1 MGRIFTFCIAIVA
14 LFMFVTIGIS
24 GKAVSATP
32 GEAGFKQNCAVCH
45 PDGGN
50 IINPK
55 KTLHKKDLDANNVK
69 NAEDIIKLMRKPG
82 PGMTAF
88 DANTV
93 PDKDAKEIANYILT
107 TFK

>member
-1 MGRIFTFCIAIVA
+1 MGRIFTFCIVIVVLC
-14 LFMFVTIGIS
+14 LFFVIA
-24 GKAVSATP
+24 GKAVSAMS
-32 GEAGFKQNCAVCH
+32 GEAGFKQHCAACH
-45 PDGGN
+45 PNGGN
-50 IINPK
+50 IINLQ

-82 PGMTAF
+82 PGMTPF

-93 PDKDAKEIANYILT
+93 PDKEAKEIANYILK

>member
-1 MGRIFTFCIAIVA
+1 MGRIITCCIAAMA
-14 LFMFVTIGIS
+14 LCLFVMFGIAEKS
-24 GKAVSATP
+24 VSATS
-32 GEAGFKQNCAVCH
+32 GEAGFKQHCSSCH
-45 PDGGN
+45 PNGGN

-55 KTLHKKDLDANNVK
+55 KALHKKDLDANNVK

-93 PDKDAKEIANYILT
+93 PDKEAKEIADYILK

>member
-1 MGRIFTFCIAIVA
+1 MARIFTFCSAIIALC
-14 LFMFVTIGIS
+14 LFFSIA

-32 GEAGFKQNCAVCH
+32 GEAGFKKNCAVCH

-50 IINPK
+50 IMNAK
-55 KTLHKKDLDANNVK
+55 KTLHKKDMDAHNVK
-69 NAEDIIKLMRKPG
+69 TAGDIIKLMRKPG

-93 PDKDAKEIANYILT
+93 SDKDAKEIADYILT